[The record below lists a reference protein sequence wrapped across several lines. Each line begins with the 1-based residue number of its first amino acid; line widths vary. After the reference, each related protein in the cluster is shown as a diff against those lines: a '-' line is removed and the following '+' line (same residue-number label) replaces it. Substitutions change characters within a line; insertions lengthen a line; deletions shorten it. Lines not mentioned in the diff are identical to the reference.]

1 MRPRHWLAFAA
12 LASIWGTTWLTIKFV
27 GRNMPPVSSAG
38 ARFLLAA
45 VLLAA
50 FARWRGLSLDWRR
63 WQPAERRLV
72 LVLSLLMFAVPYGL
86 VFYGELTVSSALA
99 AILFSSHSA
108 FTLVFD
114 SLRVEH
120 QRES

>member
-27 GRNMPPVSSAG
+27 VREMPPVSAAG
-38 ARFLLAA
+38 ARFALAA
-45 VLLAA
+45 LLLAA
-50 FARWRGLSLDWRR
+50 FAHWRGRSLSWSRWR
-63 WQPAERRLV
+63 PAERRLV
-72 LVLSLLMFAVPYGL
+72 LALSLLMFAVPYGL

-114 SLRVEH
+114 SVRAVEKVP
-120 QRES
+120 S